1 MSNLTQS
8 GFPKDIHTLP
18 EFLCE
23 LQKHGADIQLIP
35 IHCSS
40 EPGTGNLHQLMWDA
54 YHQGYIEMDRSLTD
68 PVFNAQFRVKLR
80 LNAIAY
86 LESRTEARL
95 SSRRSRTSILQNWAI
110 LILTLITLILTVVF
124 AYKNT

>member
-1 MSNLTQS
+1 MTDVTQS
-8 GFPKDIHTLP
+8 GFPKEILTLP
-18 EFLCE
+18 DFLSE
-23 LQKHGADIQLIP
+23 LQKRGADTQLIP
-35 IHCSS
+35 THCSS

-54 YHQGYIEMDRSLTD
+54 YHQGYIDIDQSMTD
-68 PVFNAQFRVKLR
+68 PVYNAQFRVKLR

-86 LESRTEARL
+86 LESRAEARL